1 MNNNISIQLITLT
14 TGGRVLRVDDPESG
28 LSLERKL
35 NPEKPVV
42 GQKARLLQLFEA
54 MLQSE
59 LAAA

>member
-14 TGGRVLRVDDPESG
+14 TGGRLLRLEDPGTG

-42 GQKARLLQLFEA
+42 PQKAKLLQLFEA